1 MEPTIWGPAAWKFLH
16 TITFQYPENPTDN
29 DKRKYYIFFNTLK
42 DVLPCPN
49 CKEHYSKNIEKLPIQ
64 LESRDDFIKWLI
76 DIHNE
81 VNIINKKKK
90 YSYEEVYKL
99 YNNMY
104 DNGSNGSNDYKEI
117 GSIIIIILVIIIGYY
132 YYINYYEKNN

>member
-16 TITFQYPENPTDN
+16 TITFQYPEVPTDD
-29 DKRKYYIFFNTLK
+29 DKRKYYIFFNSLK
-42 DVLPCPN
+42 YVLPCPN
-49 CKEHYSKNIEKLPIQ
+49 CREHYSNNFEKRPIK

-104 DNGSNGSNDYKEI
+104 DNSNGSNDYKEI